1 MAKSGGRKAAM
12 TKRRVASNSVHYRS
26 SDVTSETELA
36 RYIRERD
43 EAQEQQA
50 ATAEVLKVISRSTFD
65 LQAVLDTLTMW
76 AVQLCA
82 ADKGIISMQ
91 DGDLYRIRSVYGFSP
106 EGLRYAFQ
114 NPLRRDR
121 GGVTGR
127 VALEGKAV
135 HIPDVL
141 ADPEYT
147 ALGYQKLLAQ
157 RTNLGVP
164 LLREGIVIGVFSLT
178 RTKVNPFTN
187 KQIELVSTFADQAVI
202 AIENTRLLNEQRQL
216 LEHHRSAEAALAH
229 SERQLR
235 KAHDELE
242 MKVAE
247 RTADLRRSEAYLVEA
262 QRLSRSGTW
271 VLNPTTMQYLYWSD
285 ESYRIW
291 ALDPRQGLP
300 TRQTVWQR
308 IHPDDRDSVW
318 EEVQEALRQK
328 KDYSG
333 EFRIVLPNGTVKY
346 LATISHHLFSTKG
359 ELVEVIGTNVDV
371 TERKRAEKA
380 LRDSEEKFRDY
391 AETASDWFWEIGPD
405 YKFTLL
411 TDKNGFGSDPGH
423 RIGTA
428 CWDHALDLET
438 EPEKWRALQSTL
450 DARKPVRDFVYRS
463 QRGDGTAMYVKASA
477 KPVFD
482 TNGEFRGYRGTG
494 ADVTAVMR
502 AQEERER
509 LRQLESDLAHMN
521 RLSMIGE
528 LAASLAH
535 EITQPIATARNNAR
549 AAIIFLDKLP
559 PNLGRVR
566 EALACVVGDTDRAG
580 QIVERML
587 DHLKKAPPRRDK
599 FDLNEAVREVLS
611 LVQSQISKNR
621 VSLEARLT
629 EGLVGIYGDR
639 VQLQQVVMN
648 LILNAI
654 EAMSSVEAG
663 VRKLVISTQDFQPN
677 SILLAVHDSGPGID
691 SECLD
696 RVFDAFYT
704 TKSKGIGMGLAIC
717 RSIIHAHGG
726 RLWAGA
732 NGPRGA
738 VFQFTLP
745 SPQNQLMDSLPAAE
759 QLGAQRE
766 GSEAGALHRWACEG
780 NQRPRHSTPER
791 GQHHSDRP

>member
-1 MAKSGGRKAAM
+1 MLRIISNSPIQSVLDAVAENAA
-12 TKRRVASNSVHYRS
+12 RLCNANNARIFRLENNFLRLVASYGEISLISHGHEPFPAN
-26 SDVTSETELA
+26 
-36 RYIRERD
+36 RD
-43 EAQEQQA
+43 
-50 ATAEVLKVISRSTFD
+50 T
-65 LQAVLDTLTMW
+65 
-76 AVQLCA
+76 
-82 ADKGIISMQ
+82 
-91 DGDLYRIRSVYGFSP
+91 
-106 EGLRYAFQ
+106 
-114 NPLRRDR
+114 
-121 GGVTGR
+121 VTGR
-127 VALEGKAV
+127 ATCDRLTIHVHDLAAEESEYPVGSRAVKPEGY
-135 HIPDVL
+135 HTSL
-141 ADPEYT
+141 AT
-147 ALGYQKLLAQ
+147 
-157 RTNLGVP
+157 P
-164 LLREGIVIGVFSLT
+164 LLREGAPIGAILVRRLAV
-178 RTKVNPFTN
+178 RPFN
-187 KQIELVSTFADQAVI
+187 ARQIALLETFADQAMI
-202 AIENTRLLNEQRQL
+202 AIENVRLFEAENQR
-216 LEHHRSAEAALAH
+216 AEA
-229 SERQLR
+229 
-235 KAHDELE
+235 
-242 MKVAE
+242 
-247 RTADLRRSEAYLVEA
+247 LRRSEAYLAEA
-262 QRLSRSGTW
+262 QRLSHTGTW

-291 ALDPRQGLP
+291 ALDPPQGLP

-308 IHPDDRDSVW
+308 IHPDDRDRVW

-346 LATISHHLFSTKG
+346 LAAMSHHLFSTKG

-371 TERKRAEKA
+371 TEHKRAEQA
-380 LRDSEEKFRDY
+380 LRDSEAKFRDY

-411 TDKNGFGSDPGH
+411 TEKNGFGSDPSH

-438 EPEKWRALQSTL
+438 EPEKWRVLRSTL
-450 DARKPVRDFVYRS
+450 DARKPIRDLVYRS
-463 QRGDGTAMYVKASA
+463 RRGDGTAMYVKASG

-494 ADVTAVMR
+494 TDVTAIMR

-549 AAIIFLDKLP
+549 AAIIFFDKLP

-599 FDLNEAVREVLS
+599 FDLNEAVREVVL
-611 LVQSQISKNR
+611 LVQSQISKNH
-621 VSLEARLT
+621 VSLEAGLT
-629 EGLVGIYGDR
+629 EAPVGVYGDR

-663 VRKLVISTQDFQPN
+663 VRKLVISTQNVQPK

-691 SECLD
+691 PECLD

-704 TKSKGIGMGLAIC
+704 TKSKGVGMGLAIC

-732 NGPRGA
+732 NEPRGA
-738 VFQFTLP
+738 VFQVTLP
-745 SPQNQLMDSLPAAE
+745 SSQKQLMDSLPAAE

-766 GSEAGALHRWACEG
+766 GSEVDALHQEACEG
-780 NQRPRHSTPER
+780 NRRRRHSAPER
-791 GQHHSDRP
+791 GQHHLDGP